1 MILCLDFLL
10 ISILVILNDYTY
22 VYTFDQLKLY
32 AKYPTFSNPKG
43 IGALQINNG
52 EPMILTLGKAKGTIR
67 VSVRRILLII
77 IFSMVKEKKDYSVL
91 MKVLLVVFVYQ
102 EIVN

>member
-1 MILCLDFLL
+1 M
-10 ISILVILNDYTY
+10 LNDFTY

-43 IGALQINNG
+43 IGALQING

>member
-52 EPMILTLGKAKGTIR
+52 EPMILTLGKSKGTIR
-67 VSVRRILLII
+67 VSVRRYI
-77 IFSMVKEKKDYSVL
+77 
-91 MKVLLVVFVYQ
+91 
-102 EIVN
+102 

>member
-1 MILCLDFLL
+1 M
-10 ISILVILNDYTY
+10 LNDFTY

-52 EPMILTLGKAKGTIR
+52 EPMILTLGKSKGI
-67 VSVRRILLII
+67 
-77 IFSMVKEKKDYSVL
+77 
-91 MKVLLVVFVYQ
+91 
-102 EIVN
+102 